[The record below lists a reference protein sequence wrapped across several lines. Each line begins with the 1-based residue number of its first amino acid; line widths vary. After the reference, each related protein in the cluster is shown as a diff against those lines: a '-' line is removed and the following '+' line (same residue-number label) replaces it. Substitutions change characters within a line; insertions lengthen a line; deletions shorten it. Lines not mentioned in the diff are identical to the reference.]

1 MSFLERLVNKV
12 ICKGDNIEFVD
23 SGIEWVGPIPAT
35 WSIFPACGVF
45 CEVKEKNTNGEYHN
59 PFSFRYGEIVNKKIA
74 GEIDESVEETLSTYR
89 VVVPDTIMINGL
101 NLNYDFISQRVAIVR
116 DKGIITSAYLA
127 VQPDKNK
134 VVPRF
139 VLYLLKAYDYRQVFH
154 GLGSG
159 IRKTLKYQDFK
170 KIKIVAQ
177 SLAEQEAIVAYLD
190 FQCEQIDC
198 IIFDAKASIEEYKSW
213 KASIIYEAVTKGLD
227 PNVKM
232 KDSGI
237 KWIGDIPHSWD
248 VLRLKYVI
256 ASIES
261 GVSVNTSQSAAE
273 EGKIGVLKTSSV
285 SKYSF
290 RPEEN
295 KEVNLEELD
304 RISCPV
310 RANAIIVSRMNTPE
324 LVGACGY
331 VEQDY
336 PNLFL
341 PDRLWQVHFLNS
353 VVVKYIWYYLS
364 SNYIRNYYSSL
375 SSGTSS
381 SMQNISQ
388 GQFENARLLL
398 PPPEVQRDIVE
409 FLDKKCATLDSL
421 VAEKE
426 SLIADL
432 EAYKK
437 SLIFEVVTGKRR
449 VV

>member
-1 MSFLERLVNKV
+1 MPLINSNESG
-12 ICKGDNIEFVD
+12 ID
-23 SGIEWVGPIPAT
+23 SGSEWLGNIPFS
-35 WSIFPACGVF
+35 WSMVLLSQVVSQ
-45 CEVKEKNTNGEYHN
+45 VKNKNSDLSEKNLLSLSYGKIKRKPIDTTEGLL
-59 PFSFRYGEIVNKKIA
+59 PASFDGYNIIEANDIVLRLTDLQNDHTSLRVGI
-74 GEIDESVEETLSTYR
+74 STE
-89 VVVPDTIMINGL
+89 
-101 NLNYDFISQRVAIVR
+101 
-116 DKGIITSAYLA
+116 KGIITSAYITMR
-127 VQPDKNK
+127 PKNSK
-134 VVPRF
+134 TAKF
-139 VLYLLKAYDYRQVFH
+139 LYYLLHTFDVRKGFY
-154 GLGSG
+154 GMGSG
-159 IRKTLKYQDFK
+159 VRQGLNYGEVKRLKIPFPAEDEQ
-170 KIKIVAQ
+170 VAI
-177 SLAEQEAIVAYLD
+177 ANFLD
-190 FQCEQIDC
+190 NEIMRVDS
-198 IIFDAKASIEEYKSW
+198 IISEAKASIEEYKCW

-227 PNVKM
+227 PSVEM
-232 KDSGI
+232 KDSGVE
-237 KWIGDIPHSWD
+237 WIGEIPNSWD
-248 VLRLKYVI
+248 VLKLKYVI
-256 ASIES
+256 AFIES
-261 GVSVNTSQSAAE
+261 GVSVNASQSAAE

-295 KEVNLEELD
+295 KEVNLDELG
-304 RISCPV
+304 RVSCPV
-310 RANAIIVSRMNTPE
+310 RANTIIVSRMNTPE

-381 SMQNISQ
+381 SMQNISK

-398 PPPEVQRDIVE
+398 PPPEVQRNIVE

>member
-23 SGIEWVGPIPAT
+23 SGIEWVGTIPAT

-45 CEVKEKNTNGEYHN
+45 CEVKEKNTNGEYNN

-89 VVVPDTIMINGL
+89 VVAPDTIMINGL

-170 KIKIVAQ
+170 KIKIVAP
-177 SLAEQEAIVAYLD
+177 SLAEQKTIVSYLD

-198 IIFDAKASIEEYKSW
+198 IISDAKASIEEYKSW

-227 PNVKM
+227 PDVKM

-261 GVSVNTSQSAAE
+261 GVSVNASPSAVE

-304 RISCPV
+304 RVSCPV
-310 RANAIIVSRMNTPE
+310 RANTIIVSRMNTPE

-341 PDRLWQVHFLNS
+341 PDRLWQVHFVDS
-353 VVVKYIWYYLS
+353 VVVKYVWYYLS

-388 GQFENARLLL
+388 GQFENARLIL
-398 PPPEVQRDIVE
+398 PPPEVQLDIVD
-409 FLDKKCATLDSL
+409 FLDKKCSVFDSL
-421 VAEKE
+421 IAEKE

>member
-1 MSFLERLVNKV
+1 MPLINSNESG
-12 ICKGDNIEFVD
+12 ID
-23 SGIEWVGPIPAT
+23 SGSEWLGNIPFS
-35 WSIFPACGVF
+35 WSMVLLSQVVSQ
-45 CEVKEKNTNGEYHN
+45 VKNKNSDLSEKNLLSLSYGKIKRKPIDTTEGLL
-59 PFSFRYGEIVNKKIA
+59 PASFDGYNIIEANDIVLRLTDLQNDHTSLRVGI
-74 GEIDESVEETLSTYR
+74 STE
-89 VVVPDTIMINGL
+89 
-101 NLNYDFISQRVAIVR
+101 
-116 DKGIITSAYLA
+116 KGIITSAYITMR
-127 VQPDKNK
+127 PKNSK
-134 VVPRF
+134 TAKF
-139 VLYLLKAYDYRQVFH
+139 LYYLLHTFDVRKGFY
-154 GLGSG
+154 GMGSG
-159 IRKTLKYQDFK
+159 VRQGLNYGEVKRLKIPFPAEDEQ
-170 KIKIVAQ
+170 VAI
-177 SLAEQEAIVAYLD
+177 ANFLD
-190 FQCEQIDC
+190 NEIMRVDS
-198 IIFDAKASIEEYKSW
+198 IISEAKASIEEYKCW

-227 PNVKM
+227 PSVEM
-232 KDSGI
+232 KDSGVE
-237 KWIGDIPHSWD
+237 WIGEIPNSWD
-248 VLRLKYVI
+248 VLKLKYVI
-256 ASIES
+256 AFIES
-261 GVSVNTSQSAAE
+261 GVSVNASQSAAE

-295 KEVNLEELD
+295 KEVNLDELG
-304 RISCPV
+304 RVSCPV
-310 RANAIIVSRMNTPE
+310 RANTIIVSRMNTPE

-381 SMQNISQ
+381 SMQNISK

>member
-1 MSFLERLVNKV
+1 MPLINSNESG
-12 ICKGDNIEFVD
+12 ID
-23 SGIEWVGPIPAT
+23 SGSEWLGNVPFS
-35 WSIFPACGVF
+35 WSMVLLSQVVSQ
-45 CEVKEKNTNGEYHN
+45 VKNKNSDLSEKNLLSLSYGKIKRKPIDTTEGLL
-59 PFSFRYGEIVNKKIA
+59 PASFDGYNIIEANDIVLRLTDLQN
-74 GEIDESVEETLSTYR
+74 DHTSLR
-89 VVVPDTIMINGL
+89 VGIPTE
-101 NLNYDFISQRVAIVR
+101 
-116 DKGIITSAYLA
+116 KGIITSAYITMR
-127 VQPDKNK
+127 PKNSK
-134 VVPRF
+134 TAKF
-139 VLYLLKAYDYRQVFH
+139 LYYLLHTFDVRKGFY
-154 GLGSG
+154 GMGSG
-159 IRKTLKYQDFK
+159 VRQGLNYGEVKRLKIPFPAEDEQ
-170 KIKIVAQ
+170 VAI
-177 SLAEQEAIVAYLD
+177 ANFLD
-190 FQCEQIDC
+190 NEIMRVDS
-198 IIFDAKASIEEYKSW
+198 IISEAKASIEEYKCW

-227 PNVKM
+227 LSVEM
-232 KDSGI
+232 KDSGVE
-237 KWIGDIPHSWD
+237 WIGDIPNSWD
-248 VLRLKYVI
+248 VLKLKYVI
-256 ASIES
+256 AFIES
-261 GVSVNTSQSAAE
+261 GVSVNASQSAAG

-295 KEVNLEELD
+295 KEVNLDELG
-304 RISCPV
+304 RVSCPV
-310 RANAIIVSRMNTPE
+310 RANTIIVSRMNTPE

-381 SMQNISQ
+381 SMQNISK

>member
-1 MSFLERLVNKV
+1 MPLINSNESG
-12 ICKGDNIEFVD
+12 ID
-23 SGIEWVGPIPAT
+23 SGSEWLGNVPFS
-35 WSIFPACGVF
+35 WSMVLLSQVVSQ
-45 CEVKEKNTNGEYHN
+45 VKNKNSDLSEKNLLSLSCGKIKRKPIDTTEGLL
-59 PFSFRYGEIVNKKIA
+59 PASFDGYNIIEANDIVLRLTDLQNDHASLRVGI
-74 GEIDESVEETLSTYR
+74 STE
-89 VVVPDTIMINGL
+89 
-101 NLNYDFISQRVAIVR
+101 
-116 DKGIITSAYLA
+116 KGIITSAYITMR
-127 VQPDKNK
+127 PKNSK
-134 VVPRF
+134 TAKF
-139 VLYLLKAYDYRQVFH
+139 LYYLLHTFDVRKGFY
-154 GLGSG
+154 GMGSG
-159 IRKTLKYQDFK
+159 VRQGLNYGEVKRLKIPFPVEDEQ
-170 KIKIVAQ
+170 VAI
-177 SLAEQEAIVAYLD
+177 ANFLD
-190 FQCEQIDC
+190 NEIMRVDS
-198 IIFDAKASIEEYKSW
+198 IISEAKASIEEYKCW
-213 KASIIYEAVTKGLD
+213 KASIIYEAVTKGLA
-227 PNVKM
+227 PCVGM
-232 KDSGI
+232 KDSGVE
-237 KWIGDIPHSWD
+237 WIGDIPNSWD
-248 VLRLKYVI
+248 VLKLKYVI
-256 ASIES
+256 AFIES
-261 GVSVNTSQSAAE
+261 GVSVNASQSAAG

-295 KEVNLEELD
+295 KEVNLDELG
-304 RISCPV
+304 RVSCPV
-310 RANAIIVSRMNTPE
+310 RANTIIVSRMNTPE

-353 VVVKYIWYYLS
+353 VVVKYVWYYLS

-381 SMQNISQ
+381 SMQNISK

-398 PPPEVQRDIVE
+398 PPPEVQRDIVK

>member
-1 MSFLERLVNKV
+1 M
-12 ICKGDNIEFVD
+12 
-23 SGIEWVGPIPAT
+23 
-35 WSIFPACGVF
+35 
-45 CEVKEKNTNGEYHN
+45 
-59 PFSFRYGEIVNKKIA
+59 
-74 GEIDESVEETLSTYR
+74 
-89 VVVPDTIMINGL
+89 
-101 NLNYDFISQRVAIVR
+101 
-116 DKGIITSAYLA
+116 
-127 VQPDKNK
+127 
-134 VVPRF
+134 
-139 VLYLLKAYDYRQVFH
+139 
-154 GLGSG
+154 
-159 IRKTLKYQDFK
+159 
-170 KIKIVAQ
+170 
-177 SLAEQEAIVAYLD
+177 
-190 FQCEQIDC
+190 
-198 IIFDAKASIEEYKSW
+198 
-213 KASIIYEAVTKGLD
+213 
-227 PNVKM
+227 
-232 KDSGI
+232 
-237 KWIGDIPHSWD
+237 
-248 VLRLKYVI
+248 
-256 ASIES
+256 
-261 GVSVNTSQSAAE
+261 
-273 EGKIGVLKTSSV
+273 LKTSSV

-295 KEVNLEELD
+295 KEVNLDELG
-304 RISCPV
+304 RVSCPV
-310 RANAIIVSRMNTPE
+310 RANTIIVSRMNTPE

-381 SMQNISQ
+381 SMQNISK

>member
-1 MSFLERLVNKV
+1 M
-12 ICKGDNIEFVD
+12 ICKGHNIELVD
-23 SGIEWVGPIPAT
+23 SGIEWVEAVPAT
-35 WSIFPACGVF
+35 WNIFPAGGVF
-45 CEVKEKNTNGEYHN
+45 CEVKEKNTDGKYNN

-74 GEIDESVEETLSTYR
+74 GEIDESIEETLSTYR
-89 VVVPDTIMINGL
+89 VVAPDTIMINGL

-170 KIKIVAQ
+170 KIKIVAP
-177 SLAEQEAIVAYLD
+177 SLAEQEAIVSYLY

-198 IIFDAKASIEEYKSW
+198 IISDAKASIEEYKSW
-213 KASIIYEAVTKGLD
+213 RASIIYEAVTKGLD
-227 PNVKM
+227 PDVEM

-256 ASIES
+256 AFIES
-261 GVSVNTSQSAAE
+261 GVSVNASQSPAG

-295 KEVNLEELD
+295 KEVNLDELG
-304 RISCPV
+304 RVSCPV
-310 RANAIIVSRMNTPE
+310 RANTIIVSRMNTPE

-381 SMQNISQ
+381 SMQNISK

>member
-1 MSFLERLVNKV
+1 MLGYDSYIDSQIPYVGLIPSYWKVVQNKRV
-12 ICKGDNIEFVD
+12 MH
-23 SGIEWVGPIPAT
+23 
-35 WSIFPACGVF
+35 
-45 CEVKEKNTNGEYHN
+45 KEKRICSSYAGQDILSLTMNGVVIRNLDAGGKMPTTFDGYQFVYPGELLMCLFDIDVTPRCVGRVNNMGLTSPAYS
-59 PFSFRYGEIVNKKIA
+59 SFVLHENADLGYFYYYYLMLDHTKELLHLAKNLRHSLTEEQLGQIYVPLPPILEQRTIASYLDKKI
-74 GEIDESVEETLSTYR
+74 ERIDFL
-89 VVVPDTIMINGL
+89 
-101 NLNYDFISQRVAIVR
+101 IS
-116 DKGIITSAYLA
+116 
-127 VQPDKNK
+127 
-134 VVPRF
+134 
-139 VLYLLKAYDYRQVFH
+139 
-154 GLGSG
+154 
-159 IRKTLKYQDFK
+159 
-170 KIKIVAQ
+170 
-177 SLAEQEAIVAYLD
+177 E
-190 FQCEQIDC
+190 
-198 IIFDAKASIEEYKSW
+198 AKASIEEYKSW
-213 KASIIYEAVTKGLD
+213 KASIIYEVVTRGLD
-227 PNVKM
+227 PDVEM
-232 KDSGI
+232 KDSGVE
-237 KWIGDIPHSWD
+237 WIGEIPNSWD
-248 VLRLKYVI
+248 VLKLKYVI
-256 ASIES
+256 AFIES
-261 GVSVNTSQSAAE
+261 GVSVNASQSAAE

-295 KEVNLEELD
+295 KEVNLDELG
-304 RISCPV
+304 RVSCPV
-310 RANAIIVSRMNTPE
+310 RANTIIVSRMNTPE

-381 SMQNISQ
+381 SMQNISK

-398 PPPEVQRDIVE
+398 PPPEVQRNIVE

-421 VAEKE
+421 AAEKE

>member
-23 SGIEWVGPIPAT
+23 SGIEWVGTIPAT

-45 CEVKEKNTNGEYHN
+45 CEVKEKNTNGEYNN

-89 VVVPDTIMINGL
+89 VVAPDTIMINGL

-170 KIKIVAQ
+170 KIKIVAP
-177 SLAEQEAIVAYLD
+177 SLAEQKTIVSYLD

-198 IIFDAKASIEEYKSW
+198 IISDAKASIEEYKSW

-227 PNVKM
+227 PDVKM

-261 GVSVNTSQSAAE
+261 GVSVNASPSAVE

-304 RISCPV
+304 RVSCPV
-310 RANAIIVSRMNTPE
+310 RANTIIVSRMNTPE

-341 PDRLWQVHFLNS
+341 PDRLWQVHFVDS
-353 VVVKYIWYYLS
+353 VVVKYVWYYLS

-388 GQFENARLLL
+388 GQFENARLIL
-398 PPPEVQRDIVE
+398 PPPEVQLDIVD
-409 FLDKKCATLDSL
+409 FLDKKLT
-421 VAEKE
+421 KF
-426 SLIADL
+426 LI
-432 EAYKK
+432 
-437 SLIFEVVTGKRR
+437 IFS
-449 VV
+449 

>member
-1 MSFLERLVNKV
+1 MMEYSKY
-12 ICKGDNIEFVD
+12 KD
-23 SGIEWVGPIPAT
+23 SGIPWIGEIPEHWNVLRGKNVLT
-35 WSIFPACGVF
+35 LLERPVQEGDDIITCFRDGEVTLRKNRREEGFTVS
-45 CEVKEKNTNGEYHN
+45 VKEIGYQGIEPGDLVVHGMDGFAGAIGVSDSRGKATPVLNVMDSKENKRYLMYYLRTAAYKDVFMSLSTGIRVRSCDLRWNKISVF
-59 PFSFRYGEIVNKKIA
+59 PFLIPNIKEQDSIVTYIDNQVKKIDD
-74 GEIDESVEETLSTYR
+74 I
-89 VVVPDTIMINGL
+89 
-101 NLNYDFISQRVAIVR
+101 ISEA
-116 DKGIITSAYLA
+116 
-127 VQPDKNK
+127 K
-134 VVPRF
+134 V
-139 VLYLLKAYDYRQVFH
+139 
-154 GLGSG
+154 
-159 IRKTLKYQDFK
+159 
-170 KIKIVAQ
+170 
-177 SLAEQEAIVAYLD
+177 
-190 FQCEQIDC
+190 
-198 IIFDAKASIEEYKSW
+198 SIEEYKSW
-213 KASIIYEAVTKGLD
+213 RASIIYEAVTKGLD
-227 PNVKM
+227 PDVEM

-256 ASIES
+256 AFIES
-261 GVSVNTSQSAAE
+261 GVSVNASQSPAG

-295 KEVNLEELD
+295 KEVNLEELG
-304 RISCPV
+304 RVSCPV
-310 RANAIIVSRMNTPE
+310 RANTIIVSRMNTPE

-331 VEQDY
+331 VEQDH

-341 PDRLWQVHFLNS
+341 PDRLWQVHFLDS
-353 VVVKYIWYYLS
+353 VVVKYVWYYLT
-364 SNYIRNYYSSL
+364 SNYTRNYYASL

-398 PPPEVQRDIVE
+398 PPPEVQRNIVE
-409 FLDKKCATLDSL
+409 FLDKKCAMLNSL